1 MRSVARVLSLVFA
14 AGALGGV
21 ANGLIVWLFGRWG
34 IPAAMG
40 VDLAPP
46 FSWPW
51 MYPRVVWGGVWGAA
65 LLLPFLG
72 RSMVLRGLAVSLL
85 PSLAMLLIV
94 FPFKLDAG
102 WFGLDRGAATPLFVL
117 VYNAVWG
124 VVAGAWLRLAH
135 PSRRPESDV
144 GA

>member
-21 ANGLIVWLFGRWG
+21 ANGLVVWLFGRWG
-34 IPAAMG
+34 IPAALG
-40 VDLAPP
+40 VDLAPA

-51 MYPRVVWGGVWGAA
+51 MYPRIVWGGIWGVA

-72 RSMVLRGLAVSLL
+72 RSMVLRGLAVSVL

-102 WFGLDRGAATPLFVL
+102 WFGLELGAATPLFVL

-124 VVAGAWLRLAH
+124 AVAGAWLRLAH
-135 PSRRPESDV
+135 PNRRPESDV